1 MKTSELSSS
10 EQRMLQRIA
19 ATMQLSG
26 PAIRDREFGDAGL
39 EEFLRDVLN
48 QIELTRNALRTTTF
62 TLLGPQRDRGK

>member
-19 ATMQLSG
+19 ATMQLPG
-26 PAIRDREFGDAGL
+26 PAMRDREFGDAGL
-39 EEFLRDVLN
+39 EQFLRDVLN